1 MTWTNT
7 KIHESYS
14 SADYNLVNTYT
25 EKVYQ
30 APGTGARSVNV
41 EVYNASDTSPMW
53 IEFQIEDAA
62 LKVGVETVKRVRI
75 PATATRSYYLPVLQD
90 SDSVYVKILTYHD
103 LSTADAQEMEVALTD
118 GSYDGLRVHVDAI
131 D

>member
-14 SADYNLVNTYT
+14 HADYNLVNTYT

-30 APGTGARSVNV
+30 APNTGARSVNV
-41 EVYNASDTSPMW
+41 DVHNASDSSPIW

-62 LKVGVETVKRVRI
+62 LKVGVETIKRVRI
-75 PATATRSYYLPVLQD
+75 PSGATRSYYLPVLQD

-103 LSTADAQEMEVALTD
+103 LSAADAQEMEVALTD
-118 GSYDGLRVHVDAI
+118 GSYDGLRVHVGAI

>member
-14 SADYNLVNTYT
+14 SADYNLLSTYT

-41 EVYNASDTSPMW
+41 EVYNSSDTSPMW

-103 LSTADAQEMEVALTD
+103 LSTADAQEMEVALVD
-118 GSYDGLRVHVDAI
+118 GTYDGLRVHVDAI

>member
-14 SADYNLVNTYT
+14 SADYNLIATYT
-25 EKVYQ
+25 QKVYQ
-30 APGTGARSVNV
+30 APANGARSVNV
-41 EVYNASDTSPMW
+41 DVYNASDTSPIW

-62 LKVGVETVKRVRI
+62 LKAGVASVKRVRI
-75 PATATRSYYLPVLQD
+75 PSGATRSYYLPVLQD

-103 LSTADAQEMEVALTD
+103 LSAADAQEMEVALAD